1 MNDRHSILLEQE
13 RGLRLVFFLTL
24 AGTAPFFVL
33 AVFSGSM
40 VLWTEALDY
49 LRALVV
55 NWVSWQIL
63 RGIAR
68 NKFSGYD
75 YGTDKMQSLTGIG
88 GSLLYVATL
97 IALGAGCVN
106 RIFHPV
112 ELHTDFSLAG
122 VGLQIVSG
130 SADGWLWFRNKKLA
144 AKLFSPVLEMQWRAD
159 RASSLVS
166 FAMATGLLLTV
177 LLSSHEWA
185 VYIDPIFALALIGYG
200 AISFLPSIMSDLE
213 TLADKSLKEELQLRI
228 DRRLAENFRG
238 YSDFHGVRSRR
249 SGGRIFIEI
258 ALSFPPDEPVRE
270 AMKTVAILCAGIE
283 ADIPGSEV
291 AISLQNDKPFKK
303 L

>member
-1 MNDRHSILLEQE
+1 MSDRAGILIEQE
-13 RGLRLVFFLTL
+13 RGLRLVFFLNL
-24 AGTAPFFVL
+24 AGTVPFIL
-33 AVFSGSM
+33 IAVFSGSM

-49 LRALVV
+49 VRAMVV

-63 RGIAR
+63 LGISR

-75 YGTDKMQSLTGIG
+75 YGTDKMQSLTGIA

-112 ELHTDFSLAG
+112 ELHAELSLAG
-122 VGLQIVSG
+122 VGLQVISG
-130 SADGWLWFRNKKLA
+130 ASDTWLWFRNRRLA
-144 AKLFSPVLEMQWRAD
+144 AKLFSPVLEMQWRGD
-159 RASSLVS
+159 RASALVS
-166 FAMATGLLLTV
+166 FAMATGLVLSV
-177 LLSSHEWA
+177 LLRGHGWS
-185 VYIDPIFALALIGYG
+185 VFIDPVFALALIGYS
-200 AISFLPSIMSDLE
+200 AVSFLPAIMSDLE

-238 YSDFHGVRSRR
+238 YSGFHGVRSRR

-258 ALSFPPDEPVRE
+258 ALSFPEDAPIRE
-270 AMKTVAILCAGIE
+270 VMKTVAALRAGIE

-291 AISLQNDKPFKK
+291 SVSLQNDSPPKI
-303 L
+303 